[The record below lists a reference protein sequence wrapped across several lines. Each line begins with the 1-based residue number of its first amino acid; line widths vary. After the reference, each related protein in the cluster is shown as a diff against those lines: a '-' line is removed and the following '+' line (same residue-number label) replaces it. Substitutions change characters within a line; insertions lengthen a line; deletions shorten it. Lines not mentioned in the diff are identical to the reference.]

1 MLLSKTTEND
11 DWFKVLQTTK
21 LSQTA
26 VMNLAPGQ
34 ASGDEA
40 EAHEESDQV
49 LYVVE
54 GEVTAEIAG
63 ETGTLR
69 AGEGVTIPAG
79 VKHRFV
85 NETRAPVRTFNV
97 YTPPAY

>member
-1 MLLSKTTEND
+1 MLISKAQETG
-11 DWFKVLQTTK
+11 DWFKVLHTTK

-40 EAHEESDQV
+40 EAHDESDQV
-49 LYVVE
+49 LYVIQ
-54 GEVTAEIAG
+54 GEVTAEIG
-63 ETGTLR
+63 DETGTLR
-69 AGEGVTIPAG
+69 AGEAVTGPAG
-79 VKHRFV
+79 VKHRFQ
-85 NETRAPVRTFNV
+85 NETREPVRTFNV